1 MAIRGYGQ
9 YCGLSRALEVLGE
22 RWGLLI
28 VRDLFSGPHRFGE
41 LEHSLAPIPTSV
53 LATRL
58 KDLEEAGIVERVP
71 VTIPRRGTAYTLT
84 EDGRALEPTL
94 VALGRWGAERMGDP
108 RPGESVTAESL
119 AMALRTTYTPPGAME
134 GAIELHLA
142 DIVLGILIDGEGLH
156 LAPGPLAD
164 PPTVLRVTP
173 DIKRLI
179 AGELT
184 REEAQAQGIVDVEG
198 DPVGLDLFA
207 AAFTLGA

>member
-58 KDLEEAGIVERVP
+58 KDLENAGIIQRVP
-71 VTIPRRGTAYTLT
+71 VTSPRRGTAYTLT
-84 EDGRALEPTL
+84 DDGRALEPTL
-94 VALGRWGAERMGDP
+94 VALGRWGAERMGKP
-108 RPGESVTAESL
+108 RPGESVTPESL
-119 AMALRTTYTPPGAME
+119 AMALRTTYSTPGHLE
-134 GAIELHLA
+134 GSIELRMA
-142 DIVLGILIDGEGLH
+142 EIVLGIRIDREGLH
-156 LAPGPLAD
+156 LTPGALDEA
-164 PPTVLRVTP
+164 PTVLRVTP

-184 REEAQAQGIVDVEG
+184 TDEARAQGIVAVEG
-198 DPVGLDLFA
+198 DAAGLDLFA
-207 AAFTLGA
+207 AAFSLGA